1 MKKYLLLLLY
11 LALYVGVDATSIDR
25 KAVVSRNNPHLT
37 AVDTLGALTVGNG
50 HFAFTVDAT
59 GMQTFPQAYSKG
71 MPLGTMSDWGW
82 HSFPNTE
89 GYKPEEALRVRDF
102 GRGHEELYAC
112 EFREPGRQR
121 DAANYLRQNP
131 HRLHLGCLG
140 LNLTDLSKVKDVDQ
154 TLELWNG
161 LIDSRFNYNGQRY
174 HVQTVCSPDAAEVG
188 VRVESDGPVSL
199 RFQVPYPTG
208 KHSDDGCDWGVDRKH
223 TVLVRYEKNCAH
235 VKVSIDD
242 TKYPVTIQWKGNV
255 EPGKRMLHHG
265 LTLWSDEGKM
275 EAVIAYGK
283 MNRGLRS
290 FSECRKAASRFWN
303 AYWKEGGI
311 VDFSHVSDSRA
322 RELERRVVLSQYLL
336 AVNDGGD
343 TPPQET
349 GLTYNSWFG
358 KFHLE
363 MIWWHQAQFAL
374 WGHPEILERSLLW
387 FQTAAQMGRE
397 IARRQGFDGIR
408 WMKMTSPDAAEAPS
422 NVGSYLIWQ
431 QPHLI
436 YLAEL
441 LYRCQT
447 TDIGR
452 QRIVDTF
459 GSLVDETAR
468 FMYAFAT
475 YDPTA
480 NRYVLK
486 GCIPAQETLKADS
499 TVNPPMELSYWHL
512 GLQMAQQ
519 WRERQGKARDNG
531 WDRVISRLSPLAAN
545 ADSLYLAAESA
556 VNTYS
561 DIRFTS
567 DHPAVLGAVGMLPMS
582 RLASENVMRNTL
594 NWVMDHW
601 NWDKTWGW
609 DYPMVAMCA
618 ARMGEPETA
627 VEALLMD
634 RRTNTYL
641 VNGHNYQDG
650 RLRVYLPG
658 NGGLLTAVG
667 MMLAG
672 WDGMNAHNPGFPK
685 SWNVRWEGIL
695 PMP

>member
-1 MKKYLLLLLY
+1 MKKYLLLLLA

-59 GMQTFPQAYSKG
+59 GLQTFPQAYSKG

-140 LNLTDLSKVKDVDQ
+140 LNLTNLSKVKDVDQ
-154 TLELWNG
+154 TLDLWNG

-303 AYWKEGGI
+303 AYWKKGGI

-387 FQTAAQMGRE
+387 YRQAAQMGRE

-452 QRIVDTF
+452 
-459 GSLVDETAR
+459 
-468 FMYAFAT
+468 
-475 YDPTA
+475 
-480 NRYVLK
+480 
-486 GCIPAQETLKADS
+486 
-499 TVNPPMELSYWHL
+499 
-512 GLQMAQQ
+512 
-519 WRERQGKARDNG
+519 
-531 WDRVISRLSPLAAN
+531 
-545 ADSLYLAAESA
+545 
-556 VNTYS
+556 
-561 DIRFTS
+561 
-567 DHPAVLGAVGMLPMS
+567 
-582 RLASENVMRNTL
+582 
-594 NWVMDHW
+594 
-601 NWDKTWGW
+601 
-609 DYPMVAMCA
+609 
-618 ARMGEPETA
+618 
-627 VEALLMD
+627 
-634 RRTNTYL
+634 
-641 VNGHNYQDG
+641 
-650 RLRVYLPG
+650 
-658 NGGLLTAVG
+658 
-667 MMLAG
+667 
-672 WDGMNAHNPGFPK
+672 
-685 SWNVRWEGIL
+685 
-695 PMP
+695 